1 MTDLQDDYFHNDSA
15 TFGDRVTAAREAMG
29 LSDESLSRKLGVK
42 LKTLRAWEQ
51 DLGEPRAN
59 KLQMLSG
66 MLNVSM
72 RWLLTGEG
80 DGPSEATEDGLDAA
94 DMAELLADLRRTKAE
109 MQHLADR
116 MGRMERRLLKVM
128 ENRDA

>member
-1 MTDLQDDYFHNDSA
+1 MTDLHEDYFHNDSA

-29 LSDESLSRKLGVK
+29 LTEESLSRKLGVK
-42 LKTLRAWEQ
+42 LKTLRSWEQ

-59 KLQMLSG
+59 KLQMMSG

-80 DGPSEATEDGLDAA
+80 DGPPEPSPEGTNTG
-94 DMAELLADLRRTKAE
+94 DMSELLADLRRTKSE
-109 MQHLADR
+109 MQNLADR
-116 MGRMERRLLKVM
+116 MGRMERRLVKAM
-128 ENRDA
+128 ETS